1 MGYTIKQVSQL
12 TGLSISTLRYYDREG
27 LLPELR
33 RRESGYREFGESD
46 LYALELIECCK
57 QAGLRI
63 KEMRGF
69 MSLLRQGDSS
79 LCSRRDF
86 CREHVR
92 RLEARLAAVQAALE
106 HSREI
111 LEFHEIAAETGS
123 EAEAAALYAGRR
135 ENK

>member
-27 LLPELR
+27 QLP
-33 RRESGYREFGESD
+33 
-46 LYALELIECCK
+46 
-57 QAGLRI
+57 
-63 KEMRGF
+63 
-69 MSLLRQGDSS
+69 
-79 LCSRRDF
+79 
-86 CREHVR
+86 EHVR